1 MKRETAARKR
11 AEAEEKR
18 KAKAGKAWKA
28 MKDEVSSRPARS
40 PRKFLSKIMVGKRER
55 P

>member
-18 KAKAGKAWKA
+18 KEKAGKAWKA
-28 MKDEVSSRPARS
+28 MKDEVASRPARS
-40 PRKFLSKIMVGKRER
+40 PRKFLAKIMVGKRER